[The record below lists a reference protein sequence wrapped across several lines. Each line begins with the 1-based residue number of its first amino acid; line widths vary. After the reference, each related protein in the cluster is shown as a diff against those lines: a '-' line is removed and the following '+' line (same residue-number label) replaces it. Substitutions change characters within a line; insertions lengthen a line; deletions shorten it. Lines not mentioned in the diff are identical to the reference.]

1 MELEKI
7 KKILNKEPPYRLKQV
22 EKALYKDL
30 IDSWNDSTVLPVNL
44 REKLEKEIPIVF
56 NFNAVTSFKGN
67 SVKAI
72 IGLKDNVNVESVLMK
87 HAGGRNTVCV
97 SSQIGC
103 PLNCLFCK
111 TGKIGYLRN
120 LSYYEIVEQ
129 VLFFSYYLKR
139 TAEPIR
145 DKGASRAG
153 KTVKNIVFMGMGEPF
168 LNYDNVIKA
177 IRFINDK
184 DKLNIGARHISVS
197 TAGIPEK
204 IEEFSNENLQVNLAV
219 SLNSPDDKIRQMIMP
234 IALKYPLKEIIN
246 AVKFYIKKTNRRVM
260 FEYIMIKDLN
270 DTNAMAE
277 KLVKLLGGLLCFI
290 NIIPYNGEEINLK
303 PSPRGRI
310 IKFRNILE
318 TGGIN
323 VTERFRFGEDIN
335 AACGELFY
343 KKTSDC
349 RINYYDTI
357 NHKKRRIGAV
367 EKEYSN

>member
-7 KKILNKEPPYRLKQV
+7 QKILKNEPSYRLKQV

-30 IDSWNDSTVLPVNL
+30 IGSWNDSTVLPVNL

-56 NFNAVTSFKGN
+56 NFNTVTSSKSN

-72 IGLKDNVNVESVLMK
+72 IGLEDDVNVETVLMK

-120 LSYYEIVEQ
+120 LSYNEIVEQ

-139 TAEPIR
+139 NAEPIK
-145 DKGASRAG
+145 DSGVSKTG
-153 KTVKNIVFMGMGEPF
+153 KTIKNIVFMGMGEPF

-177 IRFINDK
+177 IRFLNNK
-184 DKLNIGARHISVS
+184 DKFNIGARHISVS

-204 IEEFSNENLQVNLAV
+204 IKEFSNENLQVNLAV
-219 SLNSPDDKIRQMIMP
+219 SLNSPDDKIRHIIMP
-234 IALKYPLKEIIN
+234 IAAKYPLKEVID

-270 DTNAMAE
+270 DADAMAE
-277 KLVKLLGGLLCFI
+277 QLVKLLEGLLCFI
-290 NIIPYNGEEINLK
+290 NIIPYNGKDNNLK
-303 PSPRGRI
+303 PSPRRRI
-310 IKFRNILE
+310 VRFRNILE

-335 AACGELFY
+335 AACGELVY

-349 RINYYDTI
+349 EINNYYKV
-357 NHKKRRIGAV
+357 NHIKKKDRC
-367 EKEYSN
+367 S